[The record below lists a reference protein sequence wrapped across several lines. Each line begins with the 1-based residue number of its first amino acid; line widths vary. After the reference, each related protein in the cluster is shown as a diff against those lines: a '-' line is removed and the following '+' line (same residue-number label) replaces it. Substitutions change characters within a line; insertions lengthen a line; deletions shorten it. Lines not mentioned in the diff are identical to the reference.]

1 MRKFALTLLV
11 LLLVVSESTG
21 QGRVQERVV
30 NAGAVL
36 TEITR
41 VPDRGIPTSLMQEA
55 QAIMIFP
62 NVIRAGFMVGVRR
75 GHGVVMVRD
84 AQGAWGLPVLVSITG
99 GNFGAQAGLQA
110 SDLVLMFRTR
120 RGVDSIMQGRQL
132 TLGGDASVSAGPVGR
147 NLAAATDTS
156 FRTEILSW
164 SRSRG
169 LFAGVAVDGSVVR
182 IDHSGNSSLYGSP
195 APLVSSILDGQLTT
209 IPTAANDLR
218 SLLMRLAPPR
228 VEAPVVPPK

>member
-1 MRKFALTLLV
+1 MRIIGLTLLFS
-11 LLLVVSESTG
+11 LLAVSESTA
-21 QGRVQERVV
+21 QGRAESRVRD
-30 NAGAVL
+30 AGSVL

-62 NVIRAGFMVGVRR
+62 NVVRAGFMVGVRR
-75 GHGVVMVRD
+75 GHGVVMVRNE
-84 AQGAWGLPVLVSITG
+84 QGGWGLPVMVTITG
-99 GNFGAQAGLQA
+99 GNFGAQIGLQA

-147 NLAAATDTS
+147 NLSAGTDTS

-169 LFAGVAVDGSVVR
+169 LFAGVAIDGSVVTT
-182 IDHSGNSSLYGSP
+182 DHSSNSALYGSP
-195 APLVSSILDGQLTT
+195 TPIVSTILNGQLTT
-209 IPTAANDLR
+209 VPVVANDLR
-218 SLLMRLAPPR
+218 TLLMRLAPPR
-228 VEAPVVPPK
+228 SETPVVPPK

>member
-1 MRKFALTLLV
+1 MRTFVLTLLV
-11 LLLVVSESTG
+11 SLLVIPEVSAQSRE
-21 QGRVQERVV
+21 QERVV

-41 VPDRGIPTSLMQEA
+41 VPDRGIPTSLMHEA

-62 NVIRAGFMVGVRR
+62 NVIRAGFVVGVRR
-75 GHGVVMVRD
+75 GHGVVMVRN
-84 AQGAWGLPVLVSITG
+84 ANGAWGLPVMVTITG

-120 RGVDSIMQGRQL
+120 RGIDSIMQGRQL

-147 NLAAATDTS
+147 NLAAGTDTS

-169 LFAGVAVDGSVVR
+169 LFAGVAVDGSMVR
-182 IDHSGNSSLYGSP
+182 VDHSSNSALYGSP
-195 APLVSSILDGQLTT
+195 TPLVSTILDGQLATM
-209 IPTAANDLR
+209 PTVANNLR
-218 SLLMRLAPPR
+218 ALLMQLAPPR
-228 VEAPVVPPK
+228 TEAPVAPPK